1 LGGRIAEADEGVLP
15 AGNDRATAASTA
27 SAGEKRHVCTIV
39 KNANKAAVSLY
50 DKEAAPK
57 GMKRV
62 TVMMAMATPTT
73 CKAIPPAHPPQK
85 KMPRYTK

>member
-1 LGGRIAEADEGVLP
+1 MLP
-15 AGNDRATAASTA
+15 AGSDRATAASAA
-27 SAGEKRHVCTIV
+27 SGEKRHVCTIV

-73 CKAIPPAHPPQK
+73 CKAIPPALPPK
-85 KMPRYTK
+85 KTNADIYKKIKG

>member
-1 LGGRIAEADEGVLP
+1 MLP
-15 AGNDRATAASTA
+15 AGSDRATAASAA
-27 SAGEKRHVCTIV
+27 SGEKRHVCTIV

-73 CKAIPPAHPPQK
+73 CKAIPPAPPPK
-85 KMPRYTK
+85 KKNADIYKKIKG

>member
-1 LGGRIAEADEGVLP
+1 MLP
-15 AGNDRATAASTA
+15 AGSDRVTAASAA
-27 SAGEKRHVCTIV
+27 SGEKRHVCTIV

-62 TVMMAMATPTT
+62 TVMMVMATPTT
-73 CKAIPPAHPPQK
+73 CKAIPPALPPPQK
-85 KMPRYTK
+85 KTNADIYKKIKG